1 MTRLTVL
8 GVTHQEESGRAVI
21 ALEAVDRALRLG
33 LLVPTNE
40 ANRLARALGLG
51 PCACVPVFD
60 LVESLLARFRALLIR
75 VVLDGGEGGISGRVY
90 VRTEAGE
97 DGVPCHPSDALA
109 LATRA
114 GVPIFAAEGALRYAC
129 PPPIGPGAGSDA
141 RPLRECLEEADTRT
155 LHEWLEGVTPEDFRR
170 LGPAEE

>member
-1 MTRLTVL
+1 MTVL

-21 ALEAVDRALRLG
+21 SLEAVGRALRLA

-40 ANRLARALGLG
+40 ANRLARALGQG
-51 PCACVPVFD
+51 PCGCVPVFD
-60 LVESLLARFRALLIR
+60 LVECLLTRFRASLIR
-75 VVLDGGEGGISGRVY
+75 AVLDAGETGISGCVY

-97 DGVPCHPSDALA
+97 DGLPCHPSDALA

-129 PPPIGPGAGSDA
+129 PIPGADA
-141 RPLRECLEEADTRT
+141 RPLREWLEEADART
-155 LHEWLEGVTPEDFRR
+155 LHEWLEGVTPDDFRR
-170 LGPAEE
+170 LDPAPD

>member
-1 MTRLTVL
+1 
-8 GVTHQEESGRAVI
+8 
-21 ALEAVDRALRLG
+21 
-33 LLVPTNE
+33 
-40 ANRLARALGLG
+40 
-51 PCACVPVFD
+51 
-60 LVESLLARFRALLIR
+60 
-75 VVLDGGEGGISGRVY
+75 VLDGGEGGISGRVY

-129 PPPIGPGAGSDA
+129 PPPIGPQHV
-141 RPLRECLEEADTRT
+141 RTLREWLEEADPRT

>member
-51 PCACVPVFD
+51 PCPCVPVFD
-60 LVESLLARFRALLIR
+60 LVESLLTRFRALLIR

-129 PPPIGPGAGSDA
+129 PPPIGPQ
-141 RPLRECLEEADTRT
+141 RVRTLREWLEEADPRT